1 MKSPPHAVDV
11 HVGAKIRQRRKE
23 IGLSQHALARGI
35 GVTFQQVQ
43 KYEHGSNR
51 ISASKL
57 FEAAQVLGVPVR
69 HFYEGV
75 EANFDSPDDDSGIKI
90 RSYLATPEGA
100 ELANL
105 MRMLSPRRRK
115 GVLALVRAIAVDEDE
130 R

>member
-23 IGLSQHALARGI
+23 IGLSQDDLARGI

-57 FEAAQVLGVPVR
+57 FETAQVLRVPVR
-69 HFYEGV
+69 HFYDDL
-75 EANFDSPDDDSGIKI
+75 EANFDNPVDDSRMKI

-100 ELANL
+100 ELASL

-115 GVLALVRAIAVDEDE
+115 GVLTLVRAIAADEDE